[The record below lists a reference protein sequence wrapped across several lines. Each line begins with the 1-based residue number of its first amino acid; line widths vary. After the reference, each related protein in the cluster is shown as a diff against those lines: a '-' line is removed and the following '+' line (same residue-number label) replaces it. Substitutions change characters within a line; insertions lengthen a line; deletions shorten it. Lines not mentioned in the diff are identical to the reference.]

1 VKQRGT
7 WRGWLCAAAVTAAT
21 VSWLTGSAPQS
32 RSGFQTIA
40 SIALTSD
47 AQGAA
52 LFPGTSLVPGR
63 PATACAQV
71 QTSATQ
77 GEVYI
82 GLQGATGNLLSYLQV
97 VVSVGTGGTFGNCS
111 QFQGAAIYSGTL
123 AGLEQPAANGATGV
137 DTGWSPSPTLPQ
149 RSFEVT
155 VTVADSNAA
164 ESAQANGIFV
174 WALVGQV
181 AVAATSTTPAGG
193 LPTTTTVPTTS
204 TGLVTSSRPS
214 STSAPATSST
224 RPVVPLTTQGLGRA
238 GTTAPTAP
246 LVTVTSRT
254 TVPFAPP
261 TAQAAP
267 SGEPTGSRPT
277 GVGAPPTTAVT
288 GSAGT
293 RPTGPGS
300 TGTSVTGTSPTGRG
314 PAGTGPAGTS
324 VTSTSSTGRGPAAT
338 TTTSRVA
345 TVPGS
350 GSRGSGAHSGHASAG
365 TSVKSPSL
373 LDRLIATAR
382 RLAAQARLPLT
393 LLVVLAGFLFLQ
405 GRLDRRDP
413 KLALAPM
420 FAEPSLRFDGSS
432 RPNRLLP
439 RPRSEHDDRGDP

>member
-1 VKQRGT
+1 MKQRGT
-7 WRGWLCAAAVTAAT
+7 WRGWLLAAAVTAAT
-21 VSWLTGSAPQS
+21 VSWLAGSAPQS
-32 RSGFQTIA
+32 RSAFRTIG

-63 PATACAQV
+63 PVTACAQV

-77 GEVYI
+77 GEVYM
-82 GLQGATGNLLSYLQV
+82 GLQEATGNLLSYLQV

-111 QFQGAAIYSGTL
+111 QFQGAAIYSGSL

-174 WALVGQV
+174 WTLVGQV
-181 AVAATSTTPAGG
+181 AVAATTTTPAGA

-214 STSAPATSST
+214 PTTTTASSGTSRVKPA
-224 RPVVPLTTQGLGRA
+224 TTQGLGRT
-238 GTTAPTAP
+238 GTTTTTVPLGRATGGTTVPTAP
-246 LVTVTSRT
+246 PT
-254 TVPFAPP
+254 TRPE
-261 TAQAAP
+261 P
-267 SGEPTGSRPT
+267 SGAPTGSRPS
-277 GVGAPPTTAVT
+277 GARRPGTTAVT

-300 TGTSVTGTSPTGRG
+300 TGTGPAGGG
-314 PAGTGPAGTS
+314 PAGTGPAGGRPAG
-324 VTSTSSTGRGPAAT
+324 TGPAGGGPAGTGPAAT

-350 GSRGSGAHSGHASAG
+350 GSHGRGARSGHALPG
-365 TSVKSPSL
+365 KSVKPRSVL
-373 LDRLIATAR
+373 NRLIATGR
-382 RLAAQARLPLT
+382 RLAAQGRLPLT

-420 FAEPSLRFDGSS
+420 FAELSLRFDGSS
-432 RPNRLLP
+432 RPNRPLL